1 MAMKR
6 LNKKLR
12 TVYLFVNSVIIFL
25 LHIPF
30 VFAKSAANKIKN
42 GPSGDNTVVST
53 TVSSTGNDNNFSIPL
68 FKHLNVFDSLHLN
81 LNGLSKNIFDMAVK
95 GLEKLKES
103 GVTISDN
110 IISIVDF
117 SQPSSNKRL
126 YIIDLDNYSLLFNTY
141 VAHGQNSGKEYAE
154 HFSNR
159 PKSLQSSPGFYVT
172 MDTYLGNN
180 GYSLKLNGLEQ
191 GINNNALKRDI
202 VVHGAAYVN
211 ESLINEQG
219 YIGRSWGCPAIPLNI
234 HRQIIETIKN
244 GTCLFI
250 YSGQTSY
257 LQKSALLK

>member
-1 MAMKR
+1 MKR

-12 TVYLFVNSVIIFL
+12 TVHLFVNSVIIFL

-42 GPSGDNTVVST
+42 GPAENSPVVTAVST
-53 TVSSTGNDNNFSIPL
+53 TTGTDNNFSSAI
-68 FKHLNVFDSLHLN
+68 FKHMNVFDSLHLN

-110 IISIVDF
+110 IISIIDF
-117 SQPSSNKRL
+117 SQPSCNKRL
-126 YIIDLDNYSLLFNTY
+126 YIIDLNNYSLLFNTY

-159 PKSLQSSPGFYVT
+159 PKSLQSSPGFYLT

-191 GINNNALKRDI
+191 GINNNALRRDI

-219 YIGRSWGCPAIPLNI
+219 YIGRSWGCPAIPLNL

-250 YSGQTSY
+250 YAGQSSY
-257 LQKSALLK
+257 LNRSSLVK